1 MALTIKE
8 GKWRARNGALVTI
21 VGNDGRNDGQGWI
34 GNAGSIKG
42 LFYCDDGHLFSS
54 KCPDPD
60 DIIAPWKPLRPKP
73 KRKAGRALRPVTP
86 KKFRV
91 RFAYRLTMRIS
102 SSHAIKPGNVMLCI
116 GRAVN
121 AKPMD
126 THHKT
131 TLEALCRLPH
141 HCTIKGKVKARPD
154 AGQGRV

>member
-1 MALTIKE
+1 MALTIKAGRYRTRDGDIVQIE
-8 GKWRARNGALVTI
+8 KRRAQDDNGCDRKVYCWACYKWGNFPMTWTKDGKWREGATDADDL
-21 VGNDGRNDGQGWI
+21 
-34 GNAGSIKG
+34 IKR
-42 LFYCDDGHLFSS
+42 L
-54 KCPDPD
+54 
-60 DIIAPWKPLRPKP
+60 PLRPKP
-73 KRKAGRALRPVTP
+73 KRKAGRALKPVTP

-121 AKPMD
+121 AKPLD

-141 HCTIKGKVKARPD
+141 HCTTRGKAKVSP
-154 AGQGRV
+154 